1 MGEEV
6 KILIIEDDED
16 TVEAMKLTLEAQSY
30 TVISAYD
37 PEEGLRKAKEEK
49 PDLIMLDVMF
59 GKKDEA
65 LGFDYAVRMK
75 QESDLAPIP
84 ILMIT
89 AVNVKYPFLEFS
101 PQTDG
106 DYLPVDDFINKP
118 ADPEDLIGKVN
129 NLLHAKVSKWVNW
142 PDASQ

>member
-1 MGEEV
+1 MGKEV
-6 KILIIEDDED
+6 QILIIEDDDD

-30 TVISAYD
+30 KVIPTYD
-37 PEEGLRKAKEEK
+37 PEEGFRKAKEVK
-49 PDLIMLDVMF
+49 PDLIILDVMF